1 MVAPSNKTDDSKTN
15 DDFEH
20 KSSESDND
28 SIISEDIYLEP
39 DAKYLVEFSQL
50 VKSLWKEDEWK

>member
-28 SIISEDIYLEP
+28 SIMSEDIYLEP
-39 DAKYLVEFSQL
+39 GSKYLVEFS
-50 VKSLWKEDEWK
+50 